1 MTINI
6 NIKANVVN
14 LSLRDIYKLL
24 EEFSINKQEVIEFKN
39 YKFKVKAEIGMSID
53 YIITEIFEE

>member
-6 NIKANVVN
+6 NIKANVDN

-39 YKFKVKAEIGMSID
+39 YKFKVKVEIGMSID
-53 YIITEIFEE
+53 YIITEIYEE